1 MAVKFVQEIDVDG
14 NVTSDG
20 FVKNGGTSAGF
31 LKADGSVDTNTY
43 STSAG
48 TVGGS
53 GADNRLPKFST
64 GGNDVENSTISDNGT
79 DVTLSEGRILLND
92 TTFNQIKSSGNT
104 QYVGTTN
111 GVNTLKIG
119 TSTTGWKSV
128 TTEAGSSEWKTG
140 GTQAMSLNHAT
151 GNLVVEGS
159 VTADSI
165 VKDGGTSSQ
174 FLKADGSVDS
184 TTYATGT
191 IPTNNNQLTNGASYY
206 SNGDDISASGL
217 EVSSDSFFYSDVSIE
232 ADLDMTESGKVI
244 NLNAPT
250 SDKDAATKKYVD
262 DSIPSATSDLTND
275 SGFLTSLSGAV
286 LTSGTQTVAGAKT
299 FSNTVK
305 FSGTFGNLDTVND
318 RGMQFELGT
327 STTNTLRTDADNF
340 RIYFGGTGGIG
351 QAYKIS
357 QTGQHDWDGASG
369 ANKMRLTTGGD
380 LHVDA
385 DVIGYSTTVSDASMK
400 DNVKT
405 IENAEETVKALRGVS
420 YEWNKGSRK
429 GKSEIGLIAQE
440 VEQVLPDLV
449 HEKEMMNGDLLKTVD
464 YQKMIGLLIESNKE
478 LYARIEKLECGC
490 STCDCK

>member
-140 GTQAMSLNHAT
+140 GTQAMSLNHGT
-151 GNLVVEGS
+151 GNLLVEGS

-191 IPTNNNQLTNGASYY
+191 IPTNNNQLTNGASYITAGDIPTIPTNNNQLTNGANY
-206 SNGDDISASGL
+206 YNSGDDIEANTL
-217 EVSSDSFFYSDVSIE
+217 TVNDESFFYTDVTVE
-232 ADLDMTESGKVI
+232 ANIDLAESGKIV
-244 NLNAPT
+244 NLNSPT
-250 SDKDAATKKYVD
+250 GDKDAATKKYVD
-262 DSIPSATSDLTND
+262 DSIPSDFVSAS
-275 SGFLTSLSGAV
+275 SG
-286 LTSGTQTVAGAKT
+286 GTFAG
-299 FSNTVK
+299 NVK
-305 FSGTFGNLDTVND
+305 FNGTFGNLDTVND
-318 RGMQFELGT
+318 KGMQFEIGT

-369 ANKMRLTTGGD
+369 SNKMRLTTAGD

>member
-119 TSTTGWKSV
+119 TTATGWKSV
-128 TTEAGSSEWKTG
+128 TTDAGSSVWAEA
-140 GTQAMSLNHAT
+140 GTQAMSLNHGT
-151 GNLVVEGS
+151 GNLLVEGS

-191 IPTNNNQLTNGASYY
+191 IPTNSDYVDL
-206 SNGDDISASGL
+206 
-217 EVSSDSFFYSDVSIE
+217 SSDQQINGEKTFEDDVYFDGSLT
-232 ADLDMTESGKVI
+232 ADEISGDGANITSLDYQNIS
-244 NLNAPT
+244 NPPT
-250 SDKDAATKKYVD
+250 LPT
-262 DSIPSATSDLTND
+262 ATSDLTND

-286 LTSGTQTVAGAKT
+286 LTTGTQTVAGAKT

-318 RGMQFELGT
+318 KGMQFELGT

-369 ANKMRLTTGGD
+369 SNKMRLTTAGD